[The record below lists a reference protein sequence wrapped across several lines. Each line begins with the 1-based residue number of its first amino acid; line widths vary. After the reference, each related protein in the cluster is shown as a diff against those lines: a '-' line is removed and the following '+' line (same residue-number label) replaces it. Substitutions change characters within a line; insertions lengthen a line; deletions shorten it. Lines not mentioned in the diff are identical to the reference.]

1 MSATI
6 APNEA
11 FRKAYF
17 QPFEDDGK
25 DCCGAP
31 RRQCSGCGFKFKSSD
46 PGVSYRMHL
55 SCPECGH
62 DRRCRKPPRVGHK
75 RCQRHNAGGLPKVY
89 KQHVGIGDALPPTVR
104 EKYEKALKSIDLTNV
119 LDEYAL
125 VRTRMNILAE
135 RLSGSESDGW
145 WLEAQ
150 KVQKDI
156 NSNLPNARKGD
167 QAAQTRVMAKLGDLL
182 ELIEKGAAERDQWDE
197 LLQLNQR
204 SAELKD
210 KQSAIEHRRKAYLTG
225 SEALGL
231 MTNLAAAMRMALVHI
246 RGVWLEIADLAER
259 HQSSALSDEIAARV
273 AKGED
278 VKEAAHAVIQ
288 GFLVKLNP
296 RRLQT
301 SINEADDI
309 VQTRVVELLEGPK

>member
-1 MSATI
+1 MYLAC
-6 APNEA
+6 P
-11 FRKAYF
+11 K
-17 QPFEDDGK
+17 
-25 DCCGAP
+25 CG
-31 RRQCSGCGFKFKSSD
+31 
-46 PGVSYRMHL
+46 Y
-55 SCPECGH
+55 
-62 DRRCRKPPRVGHK
+62 DRRCRRDPRVGHK
-75 RCQRHNAGGLPKVY
+75 RCVRHNAGGLPKVY
-89 KQHVGIGDALPPTVR
+89 KQHVGIEDALPPTIR
-104 EKYEKALKSIDLTNV
+104 EKYAKALKSIDLTSV

-135 RLSGSESDGW
+135 RLTGAESDGW
-145 WLEAQ
+145 WVDAQ
-150 KVQKDI
+150 KIQKEI
-156 NSNLPNARKGD
+156 NTNLPKARKGD
-167 QAAQTRVMAKLGDLL
+167 AAAQTRVMSKLGDLL
-182 ELIEKGAAERDQWDE
+182 ELIEKGATEREQWDE
-197 LLQLNQR
+197 LLQLNQK

-210 KQSAIEHRRKAYLTG
+210 RQSAIEHRRKAYMTG

-246 RGVWLEIADLAER
+246 RSIWLEIAELAER
-259 HQSSALSDEIAARV
+259 HQSELLSDEIAERV

-278 VKEAAHAVIQ
+278 PKAAAHEVIQ